1 MKKKKRLE
9 CEFSDKELDSWVQEF
24 RRACQDDPDPN
35 EEQFPSN
42 AEDMH
47 EHIVL
52 LEHLVKK
59 NPTQEL
65 KEDLRVYKAL
75 RSGAFIGHATATEW
89 LMKRSD
95 EIKSKATIIDGKPMT
110 DEQFEDIKKSVSDDP
125 NTPKG
130 HWEGGE
136 YYFDKETPE
145 LTEEELIE
153 AGIDPSR
160 YMTKKKKN
168 I

>member
-75 RSGAFIGHATATEW
+75 RSGVFIGHATATEW

-95 EIKSKATIIDGKPMT
+95 EIKSKRTIIITLIPIIAISAIVTIFKRMDLHISANSRRNRKNKLNT
-110 DEQFEDIKKSVSDDP
+110 KS
-125 NTPKG
+125 
-130 HWEGGE
+130 
-136 YYFDKETPE
+136 
-145 LTEEELIE
+145 
-153 AGIDPSR
+153 
-160 YMTKKKKN
+160 
-168 I
+168 